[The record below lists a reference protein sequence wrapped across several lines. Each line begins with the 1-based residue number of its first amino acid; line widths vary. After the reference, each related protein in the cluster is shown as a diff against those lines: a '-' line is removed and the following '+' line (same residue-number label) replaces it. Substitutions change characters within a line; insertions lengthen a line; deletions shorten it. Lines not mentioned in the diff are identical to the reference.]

1 MRDELARCL
10 VEDGDYCGA
19 EKMLRCC
26 ILPGTK
32 KWLSLPTTRSTLATT
47 CLRYGDTSVEYGNEL
62 LKFTDVLEAK
72 LNSDLKVDM
81 IELVK
86 LLVKARN
93 IFRMQYGDTFS
104 QVQEIQGKLDF
115 FQRIGIAKEA

>member
-1 MRDELARCL
+1 
-10 VEDGDYCGA
+10 
-19 EKMLRCC
+19 ML
-26 ILPGTK
+26 P
-32 KWLSLPTTRSTLATT
+32 RSTLATT

-72 LNSDLKVDM
+72 LNSDLKVDTM
-81 IELVK
+81 ELVK

>member
-1 MRDELARCL
+1 METIAGQKQCL
-10 VEDGDYCGA
+10 GA
-19 EKMLRCC
+19 AFCAFC
-26 ILPGTK
+26 AFSNTF
-32 KWLSLPTTRSTLATT
+32 STFRSTLATT

-72 LNSDLKVDM
+72 LNSDLKVNTL
-81 IELVK
+81 ELVK

-93 IFRMQYGDTFS
+93 IFRMQYGETFS

-115 FQRIGIAKEA
+115 FQRMGLAKEA

>member
-1 MRDELARCL
+1 MGTIAGRKQCSGAAFCQELKL
-10 VEDGDYCGA
+10 Q
-19 EKMLRCC
+19 
-26 ILPGTK
+26 
-32 KWLSLPTTRSTLATT
+32 SLPTRSTLATT

-72 LNSDLKVDM
+72 LNSDLKVNTL
-81 IELVK
+81 ELVK

-93 IFRMQYGDTFS
+93 IFRMQYGETFS

-115 FQRIGIAKEA
+115 FQRMGLAKEA